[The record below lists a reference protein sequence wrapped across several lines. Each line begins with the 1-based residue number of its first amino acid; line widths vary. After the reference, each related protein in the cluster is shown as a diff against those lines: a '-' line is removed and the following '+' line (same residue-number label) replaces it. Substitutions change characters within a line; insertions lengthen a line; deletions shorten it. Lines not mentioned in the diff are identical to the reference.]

1 MIVVY
6 DKSCTYEVDYV
17 EQLLE
22 PVPHVTN
29 YVTTQELEARSVPCD
44 VLVVSSNVLTWAQC
58 ASVVQ
63 RLKPKVILHLSEEDG
78 TKPEYV
84 QLSDMC
90 NVVLRQHWFPNK
102 YPHRHNLYQIPLG
115 YMTNYKPNDLTP
127 LLAPNKRHYTWSFIG
142 AVNVARSEMLRACK
156 EHWPNKKHFVA
167 THNIETGIMGRFYGQ
182 SVFVPN
188 GRGCVRLDCFR
199 FYEAILAGAI
209 PVVAGDEKEWKETFC
224 FGNDFPP
231 CVWAPT
237 WKEALVQCD
246 TLLQNPEGLQ
256 HKQSSLLDWFYRQVQ
271 LAQQLIRNG
280 LDAPLAIYDK

>member
-6 DKSCTYEVDYV
+6 DRSCTYEVDYV

-22 PVPHVTN
+22 PIPHLIN
-29 YVTTQELEARSVPCD
+29 YVTTTELEARTTQCD
-44 VLVVSSNVLTWAQC
+44 ILVLSSNVLTWPQC
-58 ASVVQ
+58 QTVVQ
-63 RLKPKVILHLSEEDG
+63 RLKPKVILHLSEEEG
-78 TKPEYV
+78 TKPEFV

-90 NVVLRQHWFPNK
+90 NVVLRQHWFPSV

-115 YMTNYKPNDLTP
+115 FMTNYKPQELRP
-127 LLAPNKRHYTWSFIG
+127 HLAPHKRHYTWSFIG
-142 AVNVARSEMLRACK
+142 AVNLVRSEMLRAFN
-156 EHWPNKKHFVA
+156 EHWPTKKHFVA
-167 THNIETGIMGRFYGQ
+167 TNNIETSVMGRFYAQ

-209 PVVAGDEKEWKETFC
+209 PVVAGSEQERKETFC

-231 CVWAPT
+231 CVFGDT
-237 WKEALVQCD
+237 WKDALFQCD
-246 TLLQNPEGLQ
+246 NLLQNHEELQ
-256 HKQSSLLDWFYRQVQ
+256 NKQASLLDWFYRQVG
-271 LAQQLIRNG
+271 LAQQRIRNG